1 MAKIRGY
8 IEEIN
13 VLDNKIID
21 TLNNLIGDIFP
32 IIDNTRITD
41 YLILS
46 NSICELRLHKYS
58 AGVAPNELSIHVGN
72 TKMTTNAV
80 SGYSSTTFGK
90 FTVFET
96 KDGIIMTLGS
106 QGSSADQVGSVVN
119 VAININNNTACVS
132 SSVDYIYKRKG
143 YLPKEINAYVTN
155 GSTLK
160 SYPISSTGIY
170 MPGQP
175 LSPYPVVT
183 EIVHDNEHTGIYA
196 LTQGQLM
203 NATLSDGEKN
213 IFISN
218 VLGLED

>member
-8 IEEIN
+8 INEIN

-32 IIDNTRITD
+32 IIDNTRINSN
-41 YLILS
+41 LILS
-46 NSICELRLHKYS
+46 NSICELRLHNYS
-58 AGVAPNELSIHVGN
+58 GGAPNMLSIHVGN
-72 TKMTTNAV
+72 TNMATYAV
-80 SGYSSTTFGK
+80 SKSNSVTFGK

-96 KDGIIMTLGS
+96 KDGIIMTLGTK
-106 QGSSADQVGSVVN
+106 GNSANQIGYVVN
-119 VAININNNTACVS
+119 VSININNNTACVS
-132 SSVDYIYKRKG
+132 SSVDYVSVLTG
-143 YLPKEINAYVTN
+143 YLPKEIHAYVSN
-155 GSTLK
+155 GTTLN

-203 NATLSDGEKN
+203 NATVSDGEKN
-213 IFISN
+213 IFVSN

>member
-8 IEEIN
+8 INEIN
-13 VLDNKIID
+13 ILDNKIID

-32 IIDNTRITD
+32 IIDNTSIINN
-41 YLILS
+41 LILS
-46 NSICELRLHKYS
+46 NSICELRLHNYS
-58 AGVAPNELSIHVGN
+58 SGKTNELSIHVGN
-72 TKMTTNAV
+72 TSMGTNAV
-80 SGYSSTTFGK
+80 SKDRTITFGK

-106 QGSSADQVGSVVN
+106 CSANYGGYVVN

-132 SSVDYIYKRKG
+132 SSIDYVSNRTG
-143 YLPKEINAYVTN
+143 YLPKEINAYVSN
-155 GSTLK
+155 GTTLN

-203 NATLSDGEKN
+203 NATVSDGEKN

>member
-1 MAKIRGY
+1 MI
-8 IEEIN
+8 
-13 VLDNKIID
+13 
-21 TLNNLIGDIFP
+21 
-32 IIDNTRITD
+32 
-41 YLILS
+41 
-46 NSICELRLHKYS
+46 
-58 AGVAPNELSIHVGN
+58 
-72 TKMTTNAV
+72 TNAV
-80 SGYSSTTFGK
+80 GGSNSYTFGK

-106 QGSSADQVGSVVN
+106 KGSSSNPIGSVVN

-132 SSVDYIYKRKG
+132 SSVDYVSKPNS
-143 YLPKEINAYVTN
+143 YLPKEINAYVSN
-155 GSTLK
+155 GTTLN
-160 SYPISSTGIY
+160 SYPISSTGIC

-196 LTQGQLM
+196 LTQGMLM
-203 NATLSDGEKN
+203 NATVSDGEKN

>member
-32 IIDNTRITD
+32 IIDNTRVAD

-58 AGVAPNELSIHVGN
+58 AGGLPNELSINVGN
-72 TKMTTNAV
+72 TNMKTNAV
-80 SGYSSTTFGK
+80 SGNSSIMFGK

-106 QGSSADQVGSVVN
+106 KGSTESQVGSVVN
-119 VAININNNTACVS
+119 VAININNSTACVS
-132 SSVDYIYKRKG
+132 SSIDYIYKRNG
-143 YLPKEINAYVTN
+143 YLPKEIHAYVTN

-203 NATLSDGEKN
+203 NATVSDGEKN

>member
-8 IEEIN
+8 INEIN
-13 VLDNKIID
+13 ILDNKIID

-32 IIDNTRITD
+32 IIDNTRITNK
-41 YLILS
+41 LILS
-46 NSICELRLHKYS
+46 NSICELRLHKYGS
-58 AGVAPNELSIHVGN
+58 GLSNMLSIHVGN
-72 TKMTTNAV
+72 TNMATNAMNGN
-80 SGYSSTTFGK
+80 SYITFGK
-90 FTVFET
+90 LTVFET

-106 QGSSADQVGSVVN
+106 TGSSTGHVGAVVN

-132 SSVDYIYKRKG
+132 SSIDYISNPNSH
-143 YLPKEINAYVTN
+143 LPKEINAYVSN
-155 GSTLK
+155 GTTLN

-203 NATLSDGEKN
+203 NATVSDGEKN

>member
-8 IEEIN
+8 INEIN

-32 IIDNTRITD
+32 IIDNTSITN

-46 NSICELRLHKYS
+46 NSICELRLHNYS
-58 AGVAPNELSIHVGN
+58 GGVSNMLSIHVGN
-72 TKMTTNAV
+72 TNMGTNAV
-80 SGYSSTTFGK
+80 SGTGSITFGK

-106 QGSSADQVGSVVN
+106 QGNSASQLGSVVN

-132 SSVDYIYKRKG
+132 SSVDYNYNRSN
-143 YLPKEINAYVTN
+143 YFPKEINAYVSN
-155 GSTLK
+155 GTTLN

-203 NATLSDGEKN
+203 NATVSDGEKN

>member
-8 IEEIN
+8 INEIN

-21 TLNNLIGDIFP
+21 TLNNIIGDIFP
-32 IIDNTRITD
+32 IIDNTRITNN
-41 YLILS
+41 LILS
-46 NSICELRLHKYS
+46 NSICELRLHNYS
-58 AGVAPNELSIHVGN
+58 GGLPNQLSIHVGN
-72 TKMTTNAV
+72 KNMATDAV
-80 SGYSSTTFGK
+80 SANNAITFGK

-106 QGSSADQVGSVVN
+106 KGSSLSQVGSVVN

-132 SSVDYIYKRKG
+132 SSVDYNYVQSG
-143 YLPKEINAYVTN
+143 YLPKEINAYVSN
-155 GSTLK
+155 GTTLN

-203 NATLSDGEKN
+203 NATVSDGEKN
-213 IFISN
+213 IFVSN

>member
-32 IIDNTRITD
+32 IIDNTRITN

-46 NSICELRLHKYS
+46 NSICELRFRNYS
-58 AGVAPNELSIHVGN
+58 AGSPNELSIHVGN
-72 TKMTTNAV
+72 TNKGTNAA
-80 SGYSSTTFGK
+80 SGNSSITFGK

-106 QGSSADQVGSVVN
+106 KSSSVNDVGSVVN
-119 VAININNNTACVS
+119 VAVNINNNTACVS
-132 SSVDYIYKRKG
+132 SSVNYVSNRTG

-203 NATLSDGEKN
+203 NATVSDGEKN
-213 IFISN
+213 MFISN

>member
-8 IEEIN
+8 INEIN

-32 IIDNTRITD
+32 IIDNTRIPNR
-41 YLILS
+41 LILS

-58 AGVAPNELSIHVGN
+58 GGAPNTLSIHVGN
-72 TKMTTNAV
+72 TNMETNAM
-80 SGYSSTTFGK
+80 SGTGSITFGK

-106 QGSSADQVGSVVN
+106 KGNSTGHVGSVVN
-119 VAININNNTACVS
+119 VAVNINNNTACVNN
-132 SSVDYIYKRKG
+132 SVDYVSNPNS
-143 YLPKEINAYVTN
+143 YLPKEITAYVSN
-155 GSTLK
+155 GTTLN

-203 NATLSDGEKN
+203 NATVSDGEKN

>member
-8 IEEIN
+8 INEIN

-21 TLNNLIGDIFP
+21 TLNNIIGDIFP
-32 IIDNTRITD
+32 IIDNTRITNN
-41 YLILS
+41 LILS
-46 NSICELRLHKYS
+46 NSICELRLHNYS
-58 AGVAPNELSIHVGN
+58 GGASNQLSIHVGN
-72 TKMTTNAV
+72 KNMATYAA
-80 SGYSSTTFGK
+80 SGDSAITFGK

-106 QGSSADQVGSVVN
+106 KGSSPRHVGYVVN

-132 SSVDYIYKRKG
+132 SSVDYNYVQSG
-143 YLPKEINAYVTN
+143 YLPKEINAYVSN
-155 GSTLK
+155 GTTLN

-203 NATLSDGEKN
+203 NATVSDGEKN
-213 IFISN
+213 IFVSN

>member
-1 MAKIRGY
+1 MSKIRGY
-8 IEEIN
+8 INEIN

-32 IIDNTRITD
+32 IIDNTRITN

-46 NSICELRLHKYS
+46 NSICELRLRNYS
-58 AGVAPNELSIHVGN
+58 GGEPNELSIHVGN
-72 TKMTTNAV
+72 KKMATNAV
-80 SGYSSTTFGK
+80 SGTGSITFGK

-106 QGSSADQVGSVVN
+106 KGNSASQMGSVVN

-132 SSVDYIYKRKG
+132 SSVDYNYNRLN
-143 YLPKEINAYVTN
+143 YLPKDITAYVSN
-155 GSTLK
+155 GTTLN

-203 NATLSDGEKN
+203 NATVSDGEKN

>member
-8 IEEIN
+8 IEKIN

-32 IIDNTRITD
+32 IIDNTRITN

-46 NSICELRLHKYS
+46 NSICELRLRNYS
-58 AGVAPNELSIHVGN
+58 GGESNELSIHVGN
-72 TKMTTNAV
+72 TNMGTHAMNGNTV
-80 SGYSSTTFGK
+80 ITFGK

-106 QGSSADQVGSVVN
+106 KGSSTGHVGSVVN
-119 VAININNNTACVS
+119 VAVNINNNTACVS
-132 SSVDYIYKRKG
+132 SSVDYVSNPNS
-143 YLPKEINAYVTN
+143 YLPKEINAYVSN
-155 GSTLK
+155 GTTLK

-170 MPGQP
+170 MPGQIF
-175 LSPYPVVT
+175 SPYPVVT

-203 NATLSDGEKN
+203 NATVSDGEKN

>member
-32 IIDNTRITD
+32 IIDNTRIPNK
-41 YLILS
+41 LILS
-46 NSICELRLHKYS
+46 NSICELRLRNYS
-58 AGVAPNELSIHVGN
+58 GGDPNELSINVGN
-72 TKMTTNAV
+72 TNMATNAV
-80 SGYSSTTFGK
+80 SSNSSITFGK

-106 QGSSADQVGSVVN
+106 KGSLANQVGSVVN

-132 SSVDYIYKRKG
+132 SSVDYVSARTG
-143 YLPKEINAYVTN
+143 YLPKEIHAYVSN
-155 GSTLK
+155 GTTLN

-203 NATLSDGEKN
+203 NATVSDGEKN
-213 IFISN
+213 IFVSN

>member
-8 IEEIN
+8 IKEIN

-32 IIDNTRITD
+32 IIDNTRITN

-46 NSICELRLHKYS
+46 NSICELRLRNYS
-58 AGVAPNELSIHVGN
+58 NGAPNELSIHVGN
-72 TKMTTNAV
+72 TNMVTNAV
-80 SGYSSTTFGK
+80 SGNGYITFGK

-106 QGSSADQVGSVVN
+106 KGSSASQVGSIVN

-132 SSVDYIYKRKG
+132 SSVDYNSIRLNN
-143 YLPKEINAYVTN
+143 LPKEINAYVSN
-155 GSTLK
+155 GTTLN

-203 NATLSDGEKN
+203 NATVSDGEKN

>member
-8 IEEIN
+8 INEIN

-32 IIDNTRITD
+32 IIDNTRITN

-46 NSICELRLHKYS
+46 NSICELRLHNYS
-58 AGVAPNELSIHVGN
+58 GGAPNELSIHVGN
-72 TKMTTNAV
+72 TKMVTNAV
-80 SGYSSTTFGK
+80 AGTASIAFGK

-106 QGSSADQVGSVVN
+106 KGNSASQVGSVVN

-132 SSVDYIYKRKG
+132 SSIDYVYSRIG
-143 YLPKEINAYVTN
+143 YLPKEINAYVSN
-155 GSTLK
+155 GTTLK

-203 NATLSDGEKN
+203 NATVSDGEKN

>member
-8 IEEIN
+8 INEIN

-32 IIDNTRITD
+32 IIDNTRITNS
-41 YLILS
+41 LILS
-46 NSICELRLHKYS
+46 NSICELRLHNYS
-58 AGVAPNELSIHVGN
+58 KGAPNKLSIHVGN
-72 TKMTTNAV
+72 TNMVTNAV
-80 SGYSSTTFGK
+80 SGIASIAFGK

-106 QGSSADQVGSVVN
+106 KGNTTSEVGSVVN

-132 SSVDYIYKRKG
+132 SSIDYMYVRTG
-143 YLPKEINAYVTN
+143 YLPKEINAYVSN
-155 GSTLK
+155 GTTLK

-203 NATLSDGEKN
+203 NATVSDGEKN

>member
-8 IEEIN
+8 INEIN
-13 VLDNKIID
+13 LLDNKIID

-32 IIDNTRITD
+32 IIDNTRIAD

-58 AGVAPNELSIHVGN
+58 GGASNSLSIHVGN
-72 TKMTTNAV
+72 KNMVTNAMR
-80 SGYSSTTFGK
+80 GNSSITFGK

-106 QGSSADQVGSVVN
+106 KGYSFNEVGSVVN
-119 VAININNNTACVS
+119 VAVNINNNTACVNN
-132 SSVDYIYKRKG
+132 SVDYVSNPNS
-143 YLPKEINAYVTN
+143 YLPKEINAYVSN
-155 GSTLK
+155 GTTLN
-160 SYPISSTGIY
+160 SYPISSTGIC

-203 NATLSDGEKN
+203 NATVSDGEKN